1 MSYQLTKEGEE
12 YLEKDLPEARLL
24 KEISLGKKSMRD
36 LQKLPFFSIGFMWAK
51 KNGWISVKGDIVEIA
66 GSGKSALIR
75 KSPVEAALESAK
87 NGNTIDTDSEK
98 ILLSRKLIEEVKEK
112 FEFKEKEIAQLT
124 PEIIKSGVW
133 RSVPFRKYDAAVQVP
148 EEYSG
153 RKHILRMGIDTIKRI
168 LVEMGFKEMEGT
180 MIDAEFFVNDCL
192 FMPQDHPARTHWDQ
206 FSLKNPKMIKALP
219 QQLVKNVK
227 AVHESGGITGSIGW
241 GYEWSGEIAK
251 KIVLRGHT
259 TSLTTHYLMDYK
271 NPPQRFFSVD
281 KVFRNDTIDKTHL
294 LEFYQIEGWVMD
306 SNLTIRD
313 LMGTFREFYGKLG
326 IKDLKFKPVFNPY
339 TEPSFEIFG
348 RHPKLGKWLEI
359 GNSGM
364 FREEM
369 LQPFGITA
377 DVIAWGLALERTLML
392 LYNYD
397 DIRNLHGT
405 LCDIDFLRKVPV
417 LWKY

>member
-1 MSYQLTKEGEE
+1 MPYQLTKEGEE
-12 YLEKDLPEARLL
+12 YLKEGLPELRLL
-24 KEISLGKKSMRD
+24 KEISRGNRSMKD
-36 LQKLPFFSIGFMWAK
+36 LQKLPYFPIGFMWAK
-51 KNGWISVKGDIVEIA
+51 KNEWIAIRGGDLEITI
-66 GSGKSALIR
+66 SGKQSLGR
-75 KSPVEAALESAK
+75 KPELEAALESVK
-87 NGNTIDTDSEK
+87 NGKLIDVELEK
-98 ILLSRKLIEEVKEK
+98 TLLSRKLIEEVREK
-112 FEFKEKEIAQLT
+112 FEFKEKEISQLT

-133 RSVPFRKYDAAVQVP
+133 RSVPFRKYDTTVQVP
-148 EEYSG
+148 EEYAG
-153 RKHILRMGIDTIKRI
+153 RKHILRMGIDTIKRV

-227 AVHESGGITGSIGW
+227 EVHENGGETGSIGW
-241 GYEWSGEIAK
+241 GGEWSEDIARK
-251 KIVLRGHT
+251 LVLRGHT
-259 TSLTTHYLMDYK
+259 TSLTVHYLMNYK

-306 SNLTIRD
+306 NNLTIRD

-348 RHPKLGKWLEI
+348 KHPKLGKWLEI

-369 LQPFGITA
+369 LQPLGIKA

>member
-1 MSYQLTKEGEE
+1 MPYQLTKEGEE
-12 YLEKDLPEARLL
+12 YLEKGLPEMRLL
-24 KEISLGKKSMRD
+24 REVAEGRNQVKD
-36 LQKLPFFSIGFMWAK
+36 LQKLPYFSIGFMWVK
-51 KNGWISVKGDIVEIA
+51 KNGWISIKEGRMELTE
-66 GSGKSALIR
+66 SGKHALGAKYGI
-75 KSPVEAALESAK
+75 EAALKSVKDGEP
-87 NGNTIDTDSEK
+87 IDSDSER
-98 ILLSRKLIEEVKEK
+98 ILLSRKLVEEVKER
-112 FEFKEKEIAQLT
+112 FEFREKEIAQLT

-133 RSVPFRKYDAAVQVP
+133 RSLPFRKYDVTLTVP
-148 EEYSG
+148 EEYAG
-153 RKHILRMGIDTIKRI
+153 RKHILRMGIDTIKRV

-206 FSLKNPKMIKALP
+206 FSLKSPKLIKNLP

-227 AVHESGGITGSIGW
+227 EVHENGGKTGSIGW
-241 GYEWSGEIAK
+241 GGKWSEDIARK
-251 KIVLRGHT
+251 LVLRGHT
-259 TSLTTHYLMDYK
+259 TSLTVHYLMNYK

-281 KVFRNDTIDKTHL
+281 KVFRNDTIDRTHL

-306 SNLTIRD
+306 NNLTIRD

-348 RHPKLGKWLEI
+348 KHPKLGKWLEI

-369 LQPFGITA
+369 LQPLGIGA

>member
-1 MSYQLTKEGEE
+1 MAYQLTKEGKE
-12 YLEKDLPEARLL
+12 YLKKGLPEIRLI
-24 KEISLGKKSMRD
+24 KNIAEGRTQMEE
-36 LQKLPFFSIGFMWAK
+36 LQKLPFFPIGFMWAK
-51 KNGWISVKGDIVEIA
+51 KNGWVSVKDEKIGITEN
-66 GSGKSALIR
+66 GK
-75 KSPVEAALESAK
+75 AALAGEYKIAAALNSVK
-87 NGNTIDTDSEK
+87 NLKSIDIDLEK
-98 ILLSRKLIEEVKEK
+98 ILLSRRLIEEKKEK
-112 FEFKEKEIAQLT
+112 FEFREKEIAQLT

-133 RSVPFRKYDAAVQVP
+133 KTIPFRKYDVAIQI
-148 EEYSG
+148 EEYAG
-153 RKHILRMGIDTIKRI
+153 RKHILRMGIDTIKRVLI
-168 LVEMGFKEMEGT
+168 EMGFKEMEGT

-192 FMPQDHPARTHWDQ
+192 FMPQDHPARTQWDQ
-206 FSLKNPKMIKALP
+206 FSLKNPKMIKTLP
-219 QQLVKNVK
+219 EQLVKSVK
-227 AVHESGGITGSIGW
+227 AVHENGGTTGSSGW
-241 GYEWSGEIAK
+241 GYKWSEEVAK
-251 KIVLRGHT
+251 KLVLRGHT
-259 TSLTTHYLMDYK
+259 TSLTAHYLMKYK

-306 SNLTIRD
+306 NNLTIRD
-313 LMGTFREFYGKLG
+313 LMGTFKEFYGKLG
-326 IKDLKFKPVFNPY
+326 IKNLRFRPMFNPY

-348 RHPKLGKWLEI
+348 KHPKLGKWLEI

-369 LQPFGITA
+369 LQPFGIKA

-405 LCDIDFLRKVPV
+405 LCDIDFLRKVPI